1 MQQELLV
8 LLASSMTKEQLVDR
22 LDESLN
28 EYKEAQLLNSDD
40 QNEKLNF
47 LAFNCTLLLANLMT
61 KGDMKNA
68 MSTIADMQ
76 KMQDREKLFKP
87 NSN

>member
-8 LLASSMTKEQLVDR
+8 LLASSMTKEQLIER

-28 EYKEAQLLNSDD
+28 EYKEARLLGNDES
-40 QNEKLNF
+40 EKLNF

-68 MSTIADMQ
+68 MSTIVDMQ
-76 KMQDREKLFKP
+76 KIKDREKLFNP